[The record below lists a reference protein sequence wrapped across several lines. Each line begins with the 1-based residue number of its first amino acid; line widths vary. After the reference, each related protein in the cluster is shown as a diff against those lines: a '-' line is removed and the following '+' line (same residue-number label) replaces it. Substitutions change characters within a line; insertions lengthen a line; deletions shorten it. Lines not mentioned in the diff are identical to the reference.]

1 MNVIGEKFKETL
13 GSVIPI
19 IIIVAALNFTVCPL
33 SADLL
38 VRFVAGGIL
47 LVVGL
52 SFFLLGVDLG
62 ILPIGERSGAALT
75 SKKNL
80 PLLLG
85 SSLFIGFI
93 VTIAEPDVQ
102 VLAEQIKNSSALV
115 NKNLL
120 VVMIAVGIGM
130 FVMLGLLR
138 TVLHLPLNI
147 ILTVSYIIVFG
158 LAFFCP
164 KEFQAVSFDAGGATT
179 GPMTVPFIMAL
190 GVGVAA
196 VRSGKNVSSSD
207 DSFGLTGIASVGP
220 VAAVCV
226 YGVLAGSGILGT
238 AVESGSGEIQA
249 AVGEQVLDSTF
260 GIINSLK
267 IFLQIL
273 PETLKEVMLAMSP
286 LVVLFIILQLFLL
299 KMPPFKVCRLFIGLC
314 YAFVGLV
321 IFLLGVNGGFMPAG
335 LEVGNQLGQLALKS
349 NGWKILVVL
358 VGAVLGAVVV
368 CAEPAVWILTEQV
381 EDLSGGN
388 IRRKLMLTFLSVGVS
403 LSIGLSMLRVIY
415 QFSLWYILI
424 PGYAVALVLSYLV
437 SPQFVGIAFD
447 SGGVASGPM
456 TSTFILSFTLGV
468 SSSCG
473 GNPVTDAFGVIALVA
488 MTPLLA
494 IQLLGLV
501 YKYKLKGQKG
511 E

>member
-1 MNVIGEKFKETL
+1 
-13 GSVIPI
+13 
-19 IIIVAALNFTVCPL
+19 
-33 SADLL
+33 
-38 VRFVAGGIL
+38 
-47 LVVGL
+47 
-52 SFFLLGVDLG
+52 
-62 ILPIGERSGAALT
+62 
-75 SKKNL
+75 
-80 PLLLG
+80 
-85 SSLFIGFI
+85 
-93 VTIAEPDVQ
+93 
-102 VLAEQIKNSSALV
+102 
-115 NKNLL
+115 
-120 VVMIAVGIGM
+120 
-130 FVMLGLLR
+130 
-138 TVLHLPLNI
+138 
-147 ILTVSYIIVFG
+147 
-158 LAFFCP
+158 
-164 KEFQAVSFDAGGATT
+164 
-179 GPMTVPFIMAL
+179 
-190 GVGVAA
+190 
-196 VRSGKNVSSSD
+196 
-207 DSFGLTGIASVGP
+207 
-220 VAAVCV
+220 
-226 YGVLAGSGILGT
+226 
-238 AVESGSGEIQA
+238 
-249 AVGEQVLDSTF
+249 
-260 GIINSLK
+260 
-267 IFLQIL
+267 
-273 PETLKEVMLAMSP
+273 
-286 LVVLFIILQLFLL
+286 
-299 KMPPFKVCRLFIGLC
+299 
-314 YAFVGLV
+314 
-321 IFLLGVNGGFMPAG
+321 MPAG